1 MPQALTRGAQAT
13 RRPDHKLSPT
23 VALHKWRPRIN
34 NVNAH
39 LRQNQWPDFRV
50 NTGEGSLILE
60 AQVFKEAQ
68 VFQNQVFKTRSSKP
82 WPLKSAT
89 GCSQMDSTPSQRPLR
104 FSRSVKK
111 RCVRFSRRLERL
123 ALSNACSFGMAACRA
138 GAPARPV
145 RFSRSSVESSCILLS
160 SEVKQLLTSVL
171 GELTV
176 VRDGKFPLLSQ

>member
-50 NTGEGSLILE
+50 NTGEGSLILRPR
-60 AQVFKEAQ
+60 FSKPG
-68 VFQNQVFKTRSSKP
+68 FQNQVFKTKCSKP
-82 WPLKSAT
+82 WPLKSAM

-138 GAPARPV
+138 GPPRDPCDFRAARLRAAASYLV
-145 RFSRSSVESSCILLS
+145 AKLSNYLL
-160 SEVKQLLTSVL
+160 
-171 GELTV
+171 
-176 VRDGKFPLLSQ
+176 RY